1 MKIHFSADSTC
12 DVSPEFLARYPVEIL
27 PLTVEL
33 EGKFYRDGVDL
44 TPDTIISRVNA
55 GAALPKTSAVNVEEY
70 RTAFTRALETSD
82 AVIHFNISSEFSSCH
97 QNACIAAEGLNVW
110 CIDSRNLSTGITMLL
125 AEGFDRAEADMEPE
139 QIAKELRLTI
149 IDVMAWSGG
158 AHVGGSLSI
167 VEILTLLYFKYLNID
182 PKNPKWED
190 RDRFILSKGH
200 TAAGYIPVLAKRG
213 YFDEDLL
220 KSFNHFG
227 SPFAMHPDC
236 NKVIGCDAS
245 AGSLGHG
252 LSMAVGLGLG
262 AKQLKK
268 PWKTVCLMGDGECC
282 EGSVWEAAMSAAHFK
297 LDNVIG
303 IVDRN
308 RLMIDGCTED
318 VMALEPFADKWRAF
332 GWNVIEVNGHD
343 LDELDCALDAAW
355 KAEGK
360 PTLILANTVKGK
372 GVDFM
377 ENNVVYHYASGDS
390 ALCEKAKA
398 SIMRG

>member
-1 MKIHFSADSTC
+1 MA
-12 DVSPEFLARYPVEIL
+12 
-27 PLTVEL
+27 
-33 EGKFYRDGVDL
+33 
-44 TPDTIISRVNA
+44 
-55 GAALPKTSAVNVEEY
+55 
-70 RTAFTRALETSD
+70 
-82 AVIHFNISSEFSSCH
+82 
-97 QNACIAAEGLNVW
+97 
-110 CIDSRNLSTGITMLL
+110 LL
-125 AEGFDRAEADMEPE
+125 AEERQKLLDTAR
-139 QIAKELRLTI
+139 ELRLTI
-149 IDVMAWSGG
+149 IDVMSWSGG

-167 VEILTLLYFKYLNID
+167 VEILTILYFKYLNID
-182 PKNPKWED
+182 PANPQWED

-200 TAAGYIPVLAKRG
+200 TAAGYIPALAKRG
-213 YFDEDLL
+213 YFPEETL
-220 KSFNHFG
+220 KTFNHFG

-262 AKQLKK
+262 AKYLKK
-268 PWKTVCLMGDGECC
+268 SYKTVCLMGDGECC

-332 GWNVIEVNGHD
+332 GWDVLEVDGHD
-343 LDELDCALDAAW
+343 FDALDGALEKAWAA
-355 KAEGK
+355 KGK
-360 PTLILANTVKGK
+360 PVLILANTIKGK

-390 ALCEKAKA
+390 ALCERAKA
-398 SIMRG
+398 SILKG